1 MPYTVPT
8 AADLKTRYPA
18 FAAVPDV
25 TVDAVIIEA
34 NRSVD
39 ETWTEGDY
47 TQAIMLLSC
56 HIMAMEGLGTDP
68 DSQSNT
74 GQMSNFQLIRSG
86 QLTLQ
91 RKQSASAS
99 SGSADWYGL
108 TRYGNRYLE
117 LLARNKPAVVTVWQ
131 PEQLDDRYYRVPF
144 NGGFG
149 S

>member
-1 MPYTVPT
+1 MAYTVPT

-18 FAAVPDV
+18 FAAVADA
-25 TVDAVIIEA
+25 TVNAMIVEA

-47 TQAIMLLSC
+47 APAIMALAA
-56 HIMAMEGLGTDP
+56 HIMATEGLGTDP

-74 GQMSNFQLIRSG
+74 GQMSNFQMIKSG

-91 RKQSASAS
+91 RKQSAT
-99 SGSADWYGL
+99 GTADWYAS

-117 LLARNKPAVVTVWQ
+117 LLGRNKPGVAVVWRL
-131 PEQLDDRYYRVPF
+131 ENLDDRYYGVPF

>member
-1 MPYTVPT
+1 MAYTVPT
-8 AADLKTRYPA
+8 AADLKARYPA
-18 FAAVPDV
+18 FAAVADA
-25 TVDAVIIEA
+25 TVNAMIVEA

-47 TQAIMLLSC
+47 TLAIMTLAA

-68 DSQSNT
+68 DSQNNT

-91 RKQSASAS
+91 RKSQTVT
-99 SGSADWYGL
+99 GTVDWYSQ
-108 TRYGNRYLE
+108 TRFGTRYLE
-117 LLARNKPAVVTVWQ
+117 LLARNKPAVQTIWRQ
-131 PEQLDDRYYRVPF
+131 EALEDNYWAVPF